1 MSSFLSKSEKK
12 NTKKKGEK
20 KRGTKKERGKERT
33 KKKSKKGR
41 KQTNHQHRHI
51 LSIADRID
59 LLAKAPR
66 LWCDLL
72 RFGFPGRRR
81 LTKTMA
87 TEGNADDA
95 KGVPRE
101 EDDDAKV
108 AHPPTASSS
117 AAAAAASKSFSKLF
131 LLAFVGLSLA
141 IGLRDDAIGDDLVAK
156 SDPLGV
162 GTDARS
168 MGDKIHISFCQS

>member
-33 KKKSKKGR
+33 RKKSKKGR